1 MIWKEECNKE
11 PYLVEALIM
20 NNHLAGAGPR
30 KCGGGGRVEIGN
42 GPAKCTMMRKRHVR
56 ISRAQN
62 RVDGGDRIL
71 VGVGNAAAKI
81 APAGSVLG
89 NRAFWCRDERR
100 ESVWSGRRVG
110 TGVKKK
116 LLGIGLVVVVV
127 GVVVVEVRGRRR
139 VAG

>member
-1 MIWKEECNKE
+1 
-11 PYLVEALIM
+11 M

-42 GPAKCTMMRKRHVR
+42 GPAECSMMRRRHVR

-62 RVDGGDRIL
+62 RVDGADRVL

-81 APAGSVLG
+81 APAGSLLG
-89 NRAFWCRDERR
+89 NRAFWCGDERR
-100 ESVWSGRRVG
+100 ESDWSGRRVG
-110 TGVKKK
+110 TGVKKE

-127 GVVVVEVRGRRR
+127 GVVIVEVRGRRR